1 MLTSIPSPPQSVW
14 MLGPIPIRAYAL
26 FILAGILIAWYM
38 GDKRYQRRGGPEN
51 VSEDIG
57 IWMVLAG
64 IVGARIYHV
73 ITSPTA
79 YFGDHGDWTKIFRIW
94 EGGLGIWGA
103 VLFGALA
110 AWLMLRRY
118 NLRFG
123 AFADA
128 FIPGVMLAQAIG
140 RMGNYFNQELFGA
153 PTDVPWALEIDDAH
167 LPAGFPSGTTFHP
180 TFLYEMLWCIAGFMF
195 LLWAER
201 KFSLHGGQV
210 LALYII
216 VYTLGRVW
224 IEYLRRVLHCTPRRM
239 SPKVR
244 TLTEAMRMPTEMSS
258 TMPRKEL
265 QSGSVPDEGPRV
277 LFWTMR
283 RAAPSE
289 KLRKA
294 AICEGFCWPRNFCTR
309 LTGTCRSRS
318 SSPRA

>member
-1 MLTSIPSPPQSVW
+1 M
-14 MLGPIPIRAYAL
+14 
-26 FILAGILIAWYM
+26 
-38 GDKRYQRRGGPEN
+38 
-51 VSEDIG
+51 SEDIG

-224 IEYLRRVLHCTPRRM
+224 IEYLRIDDATMIMGLRLNVWTSLIVCVGGILAFFWLRDRLKTHPEMADIYRVQPEVTDEQ
-239 SPKVR
+239 KVI
-244 TLTEAMRMPTEMSS
+244 
-258 TMPRKEL
+258 
-265 QSGSVPDEGPRV
+265 G
-277 LFWTMR
+277 
-283 RAAPSE
+283 
-289 KLRKA
+289 
-294 AICEGFCWPRNFCTR
+294 
-309 LTGTCRSRS
+309 
-318 SSPRA
+318 

>member
-224 IEYLRRVLHCTPRRM
+224 IEYLRIDDATMIMGLRLNVWTSLIVCVGGILAFFWLRDRLKTHPEMADIYRVQPEVTDEQ
-239 SPKVR
+239 KVI
-244 TLTEAMRMPTEMSS
+244 
-258 TMPRKEL
+258 
-265 QSGSVPDEGPRV
+265 G
-277 LFWTMR
+277 
-283 RAAPSE
+283 
-289 KLRKA
+289 
-294 AICEGFCWPRNFCTR
+294 
-309 LTGTCRSRS
+309 
-318 SSPRA
+318 

>member
-128 FIPGVMLAQAIG
+128 FIPGVMVAQAIG

-224 IEYLRRVLHCTPRRM
+224 IEYLRIDDATMIMGLRLNVWTSLIVCVGGILAFFWLRDRLKTHPEMADIYRVQPEVTDEQ
-239 SPKVR
+239 KVI
-244 TLTEAMRMPTEMSS
+244 
-258 TMPRKEL
+258 
-265 QSGSVPDEGPRV
+265 G
-277 LFWTMR
+277 
-283 RAAPSE
+283 
-289 KLRKA
+289 
-294 AICEGFCWPRNFCTR
+294 
-309 LTGTCRSRS
+309 
-318 SSPRA
+318 

>member
-224 IEYLRRVLHCTPRRM
+224 IEYLRIDDATMIMGLRLNVWTSLIVCVGGILAFVWLCDRLKTHPEMADIYRVHPEVTDEQ
-239 SPKVR
+239 KVI
-244 TLTEAMRMPTEMSS
+244 
-258 TMPRKEL
+258 
-265 QSGSVPDEGPRV
+265 G
-277 LFWTMR
+277 
-283 RAAPSE
+283 
-289 KLRKA
+289 
-294 AICEGFCWPRNFCTR
+294 
-309 LTGTCRSRS
+309 
-318 SSPRA
+318 

>member
-128 FIPGVMLAQAIG
+128 FIPGVMVAQAIG

-224 IEYLRRVLHCTPRRM
+224 IEYLRIDDATMIMGLRLNVWTSLIVCVGGILAFVWLRDRLKTHPEMADIYRVQPEVTDEQ
-239 SPKVR
+239 KVI
-244 TLTEAMRMPTEMSS
+244 
-258 TMPRKEL
+258 
-265 QSGSVPDEGPRV
+265 G
-277 LFWTMR
+277 
-283 RAAPSE
+283 
-289 KLRKA
+289 
-294 AICEGFCWPRNFCTR
+294 
-309 LTGTCRSRS
+309 
-318 SSPRA
+318 

>member
-224 IEYLRRVLHCTPRRM
+224 IEYLRIDDATMIMGLRLNVWTSLIVCVGGILAFVWLRDRLKTHPEMADIYRVQPEVTDEQ
-239 SPKVR
+239 KVI
-244 TLTEAMRMPTEMSS
+244 
-258 TMPRKEL
+258 
-265 QSGSVPDEGPRV
+265 G
-277 LFWTMR
+277 
-283 RAAPSE
+283 
-289 KLRKA
+289 
-294 AICEGFCWPRNFCTR
+294 
-309 LTGTCRSRS
+309 
-318 SSPRA
+318 

>member
-201 KFSLHGGQV
+201 KFSSHGGQV

-224 IEYLRRVLHCTPRRM
+224 IEYLRIDDATMIMGLRLNVWTSLIVCVGGILAFVWLRDRLKTHPEMADIYRVQPEVTDEQ
-239 SPKVR
+239 KVI
-244 TLTEAMRMPTEMSS
+244 
-258 TMPRKEL
+258 
-265 QSGSVPDEGPRV
+265 G
-277 LFWTMR
+277 
-283 RAAPSE
+283 
-289 KLRKA
+289 
-294 AICEGFCWPRNFCTR
+294 
-309 LTGTCRSRS
+309 
-318 SSPRA
+318 

>member
-140 RMGNYFNQELFGA
+140 RMGNYFNQELLVHQRTCHGRWKSTMLTCQ
-153 PTDVPWALEIDDAH
+153 PDSLLERPSI
-167 LPAGFPSGTTFHP
+167 LPSSMRCCGV
-180 TFLYEMLWCIAGFMF
+180 
-195 LLWAER
+195 
-201 KFSLHGGQV
+201 SLGSCSCCGQNV
-210 LALYII
+210 SF
-216 VYTLGRVW
+216 
-224 IEYLRRVLHCTPRRM
+224 HCTAGKCWR
-239 SPKVR
+239 S
-244 TLTEAMRMPTEMSS
+244 TL
-258 TMPRKEL
+258 L
-265 QSGSVPDEGPRV
+265 
-277 LFWTMR
+277 
-283 RAAPSE
+283 
-289 KLRKA
+289 
-294 AICEGFCWPRNFCTR
+294 CTR
-309 LTGTCRSRS
+309 WGACGLNICGLMM
-318 SSPRA
+318 PL